1 MSNILPSKKS
11 PGEFAAHHVHV
22 ARTNTYKYAG
32 HRKACAAFIAPSSA
46 FSHALT
52 QQSLAVTG
60 NSLPNPNCNNYS
72 FYSFLQLTGVLL
84 SLSSM
89 QKMRA
94 SPQRLGGAGERE
106 SGWTVE
112 SVCAAVCLFWKRFV
126 PPLNHH
132 KWWWACCV

>member
-106 SGWTVE
+106 WLDRRVSLCCSVFVLE
-112 SVCAAVCLFWKRFV
+112 RVCAPAK
-126 PPLNHH
+126 PP
-132 KWWWACCV
+132 